1 MPTFA
6 DKIRLTTMLLKG
18 KQVADQIKV
27 EIVEEVTA
35 IVNKGV
41 RPPHLVAILV
51 GEDGASKTYV
61 KNKELACEKVGF
73 SSTLIR
79 LPESTSEED
88 VLAKIEEINN
98 DDGID
103 GLIVQLPLPKHISE
117 HKVTQAIDP
126 TKDVDG
132 FHDVSVGRL
141 TKGQDTFI
149 SATPYG
155 IIQLLERYE
164 IETSGKHCVV
174 IGRSNIVGR
183 PMSILM
189 SRSGN
194 PGNCTVTLCHSR
206 TVDLASYAKSA
217 DILIVALGIPE
228 FVTGDMVKPGATVI
242 DVGITRVDAD
252 TPRGYVLKGDVEFES
267 AEQVAGYITPVP
279 GGVGPMTIIGL
290 MQNTLKSHNLKFSN

>member
-6 DKIRLTTMLLKG
+6 DKFRLTTMLLKG
-18 KQVADQIKV
+18 KEVADQIKIEIAKDV
-27 EIVEEVTA
+27 EA
-35 IVNKGV
+35 IVSKGF

-61 KNKELACEKVGF
+61 KNKELACERVGF
-73 SSTLIR
+73 RSTLVR
-79 LPESTSEED
+79 FSDTTSEEE

-126 TKDVDG
+126 AKDVDG

-206 TVDLASYAKSA
+206 TVDLPSFTKS
-217 DILIVALGIPE
+217 
-228 FVTGDMVKPGATVI
+228 
-242 DVGITRVDAD
+242 
-252 TPRGYVLKGDVEFES
+252 
-267 AEQVAGYITPVP
+267 
-279 GGVGPMTIIGL
+279 
-290 MQNTLKSHNLKFSN
+290 